1 MTIKER
7 LHSLVDE
14 LPESALPA
22 AVRLLEGLR
31 AGRTPSASESQAS
44 ERGMDSL
51 RARLAERGIT
61 LRSARP
67 SPGRWAEPLPD
78 LPDVDL
84 SGAILEE
91 REEALRR
98 WD

>member
-1 MTIKER
+1 MTVKER
-7 LHSLVDE
+7 LHRLVDE
-14 LPESALPA
+14 LPESELPA
-22 AVRLLEGLR
+22 AVRLLEDLR
-31 AGRTPSASESQAS
+31 APHLSAATARTPQAS
-44 ERGMDSL
+44 LDVV

-61 LRSARP
+61 LRPA
-67 SPGRWAEPLPD
+67 SPDAELPEPLD